1 MSRLAELLTESERE
15 PVELIKSGMHLPLKP
30 NQKVWRGKVREVKGR
45 RKRLGELR
53 EQDGTEGNWRNCFW
67 WRFPMVAHLEYER
80 GRRSFA
86 MGTLSSSDL

>member
-1 MSRLAELLTESERE
+1 MQLEELVKGGMQLE
-15 PVELIKSGMHLPLKP
+15 ELVKGGMQLPLKP